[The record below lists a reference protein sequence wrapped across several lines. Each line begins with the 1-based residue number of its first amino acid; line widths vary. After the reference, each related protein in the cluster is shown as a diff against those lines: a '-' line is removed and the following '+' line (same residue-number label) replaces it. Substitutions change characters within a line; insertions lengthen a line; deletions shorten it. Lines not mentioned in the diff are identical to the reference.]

1 MKVLKIIGIFLFV
14 FVFLVSVIGYFLP
27 EHWKVERSIVI
38 NAPAAKIY
46 PFVANFKTGWKEW
59 SAFDSEDKNIQY
71 TYSGPD
77 EGVGAHREWKS
88 EQMGDGKMTITKAD
102 PQKGVEFELTM
113 KETQFKI
120 TGRVDLESQANS
132 TKVTWM
138 DEGDTGT
145 NPLMKIMGKMM
156 DKVMGESFEK
166 SLSTLKQKVEAAP

>member
-1 MKVLKIIGIFLFV
+1 MKVLKILGAIFFV
-14 FVFLVSVIGYFLP
+14 LVFAISVTGYLLP

-38 NAPAAKIY
+38 NAPAEKIY

-59 SAFDSEDKNIQY
+59 SAFDTEDKNIQY

-88 EQMGDGKMTITKAD
+88 EQMGDGNMTITKAD
-102 PQKGVEFELTM
+102 PQKGVEFELMM

-120 TGRVDLESQANS
+120 TGKVTLESQANV

-145 NPLMKIMGKMM
+145 NPLMRIMGKMM
-156 DKVMGESFEK
+156 DNVMGESFEK
-166 SLSTLKQKVEAAP
+166 SLLTLKQKVEAAP

>member
-1 MKVLKIIGIFLFV
+1 MKVFKILGISFFIIVL
-14 FVFLVSVIGYFLP
+14 SISIIGYFLP

-38 NAPAAKIY
+38 NAPAEKIY
-46 PFVANFKTGWKEW
+46 PFIANFKTGWKQW

-88 EQMGDGKMTITKAD
+88 EQMGDGNMTITKAD
-102 PQKGVEFELTM
+102 PQKGVEFELLM
-113 KETQFKI
+113 KDTKSKI
-120 TGRVDLESQANS
+120 TGRVDLESQANA

-145 NPLMKIMGKMM
+145 NPLMKIMGQLM

-166 SLSTLKQKVEAAP
+166 SLLTLKQKVEAAP